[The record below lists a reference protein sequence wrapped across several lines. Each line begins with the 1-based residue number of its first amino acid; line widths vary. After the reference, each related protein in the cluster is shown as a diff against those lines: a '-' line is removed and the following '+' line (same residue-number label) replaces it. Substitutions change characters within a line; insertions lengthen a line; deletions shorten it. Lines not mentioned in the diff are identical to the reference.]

1 MFVTCTVLE
10 PVAVAVASQLCV
22 ALTEWIAC
30 SAEVGIF
37 FCDGQVYGVFRRKYI
52 EVTSPHFIFC

>member
-1 MFVTCTVLE
+1 MFVTCTVLVT
-10 PVAVAVASQLCV
+10 VAVAVASQLCV

-37 FCDGQVYGVFRRKYI
+37 FCDGQVSGVFRRKYI